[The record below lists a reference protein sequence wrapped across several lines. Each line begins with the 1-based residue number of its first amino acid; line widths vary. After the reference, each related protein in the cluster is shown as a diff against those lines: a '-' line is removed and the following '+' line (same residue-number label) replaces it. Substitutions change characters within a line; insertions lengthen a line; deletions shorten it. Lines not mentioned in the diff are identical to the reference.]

1 MNQKKTAKKIGAN
14 RFQEIF
20 ERQNLPGTVTCR
32 CWDGEDAPEIA
43 VKVRLSLQEA
53 VDFVAEA
60 LSQCVDVED
69 GSYLPILKEFAIK
82 RNILRYYASFKLPT
96 DAHKQYRLIYG
107 TDVCRR
113 VLKLIDREQYGE
125 IVAAIDSG
133 IAFEQQKILSGE
145 RAQLAQ
151 FIRQMESMNAYF
163 EQTFGDV
170 NVQNL
175 VKNLGEIQD
184 MDEEKLK
191 EVLKN

>member
-20 ERQNLPGTVTCR
+20 ERQNLPETVTCR

-60 LSQCVDVED
+60 VSQCVDVED
-69 GSYLPILKEFAIK
+69 GSYLPILKEFAVK
-82 RNILRYYASFKLPT
+82 RNLLRYYASFKLPT

-113 VLKLIDREQYGE
+113 VLKLIDMEQYEE
-125 IVAAIDSG
+125 ILAAIDSG

-145 RAQLAQ
+145 RAELNR
-151 FIRQMESMNAYF
+151 FIRQMESMNTYF

-175 VKNLGEIQD
+175 VKNLGQIQD